1 MSEILAERPKRPF
14 GVTLVAVLIYI
25 DAIFHLIAGFW
36 LTFFAP
42 SALRDL
48 AGTEHEIPAFWVVMS
63 GLLTIVLGLLYLWL
77 GRLTLAGSAT
87 AYVLI
92 NFLAII
98 NIVFSLFTLPAGW
111 GSILLNALI
120 LIIVN
125 TQNARRWLSQYA

>member
-1 MSEILAERPKRPF
+1 MSDTIAAVKRPF

-25 DAIFHLIAGFW
+25 DAFFHIFAGFW

-42 SALRDL
+42 SALRDI
-48 AGTEHEIPAFWVVMS
+48 AGTEHNVPAFWVVMS
-63 GLLTIVLGLLYLWL
+63 GILTIILGFLYLWL

-98 NIVFSLFTLPAGW
+98 NIVFSLFTLPTGW
-111 GSILLNALI
+111 ASIVLNVLI

-125 TQNARRWLSQYA
+125 TAGARRWLSQYA